1 MIGRLL
7 RRFKS
12 AVPERAPEWLV
23 VGAGTRVNPAVAH
36 KRGAGNGVVVIGAES
51 NVEAMLVLERGE
63 ARITVGSR
71 THLGGGTILSC
82 ANDIAI
88 GDDVLIAFD
97 VLIMDHDSH
106 ALRFADRKNDVRDWM
121 RGEKDWRAVASAP
134 VCIERRAWIG
144 ARAIILKGVRVGT
157 GAVVAAGS
165 VVTRDVP
172 DWTLV
177 AGNPARM
184 LRQLEPD
191 LD

>member
-12 AVPERAPEWLV
+12 AVSDRAPEWLD
-23 VGAGTRVNPAVAH
+23 VGVGTRVNLGNAH
-36 KRGAGNGVVVIGAES
+36 KRGVGAGGIVIGAES

-63 ARITVGSR
+63 ARIAVGDR

-82 ANDIAI
+82 ARDVSI

-106 ALRFADRKNDVRDWM
+106 ALRFTDRKNDVHDWM
-121 RGEKDWRAVASAP
+121 HGKKDWSAVAMAP

-177 AGNPARM
+177 AGNPAHI